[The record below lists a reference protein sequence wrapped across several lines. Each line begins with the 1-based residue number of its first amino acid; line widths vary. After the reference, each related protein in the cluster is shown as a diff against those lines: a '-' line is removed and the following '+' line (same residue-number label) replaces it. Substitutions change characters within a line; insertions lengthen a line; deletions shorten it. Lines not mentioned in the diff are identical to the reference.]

1 MIDSNRRY
9 YDIIQYVESG
19 DEQED
24 VSHHELGHGGTI
36 EMAMF
41 SPVSSF
47 HCQPKEL
54 DIRNINL

>member
-1 MIDSNRRY
+1 MEN
-9 YDIIQYVESG
+9 G

-24 VSHHELGHGGTI
+24 ASYHELGHASTI
-36 EMAMF
+36 EMGIF